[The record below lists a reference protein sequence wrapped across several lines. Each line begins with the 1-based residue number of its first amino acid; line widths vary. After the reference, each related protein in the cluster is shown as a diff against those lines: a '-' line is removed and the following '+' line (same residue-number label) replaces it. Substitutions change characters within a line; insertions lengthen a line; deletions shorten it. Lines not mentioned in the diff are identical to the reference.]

1 MLDCGGIAEA
11 NDPAAK
17 LKTEISLKAMT
28 MMGYDAIN
36 LAGRELNLGMPFF
49 ANLMAGKPA
58 VMTSVNVLEKDAP
71 PVWAK
76 AYIVKEVAGI
86 RVAIC
91 GLMPPDLLPLADRPE
106 DVAIAPI
113 RERMELLLP
122 EMRKDADM
130 VILLAPMSIF
140 QLRSPLD
147 DLSGKVDLIITTES
161 RPAGGAGAIGETPV
175 LNAQEKG
182 VTLGQAEISV
192 AKTGKVTVHKSLLV
206 DLDETKIS
214 DDAVVKLV
222 DDAIA
227 AEERD
232 RAARKKEEEHR
243 LLMEGLKLSPEEFLR
258 RLRESEKPPV
268 QPATESSPD
277 CGD

>member
-1 MLDCGGIAEA
+1 
-11 NDPAAK
+11 
-17 LKTEISLKAMT
+17 

-36 LAGRELNLGMPFF
+36 LAGQELNLGMPFF
-49 ANLMAGKPA
+49 ANLLAGKPP
-58 VMTSVNVLEKDAP
+58 VMTSVNVLEKDTP
-71 PVWAK
+71 PAWAK

-91 GLMPPDLLPLADRPE
+91 GLMPPDMLPLAERPE
-106 DVAIAPI
+106 GISITSA

-130 VILLAPMSIF
+130 VILMAPVSVF

-147 DLSGKVDLIITTES
+147 ELSGKVDLIITTES

-182 VTLGQAEISV
+182 LSLGQAEISV
-192 AKTGKVTVHKSLLV
+192 AKDGKVTVLKSILV

-214 DDAVVKLV
+214 DEAVVKLV

-227 AEERD
+227 ADERD
-232 RAARKKEEEHR
+232 RTARKKEEEHR
-243 LLMEGLKLSPEEFLR
+243 RLMEGLKMSPEEFLR
-258 RLRESEKPPV
+258 QLRESEKPPA
-268 QPATESSPD
+268 QPATEPSPD
-277 CGD
+277 CGK